1 MRISDWSSDVCSSDL
16 VDLGLTFS
24 DPSYPGIDLVLPDLR
39 FIEERRDDLL
49 GIVLTHGHEDHIG
62 AIPYLAADLDVPL
75 YATPFTAALI
85 RGKLEEEGLAND
97 IKINI
102 IDNEGSFALGPF
114 GFRYVPLAH
123 SIPEGNAL
131 LIETPFGNVFHT
143 GDWKLDE
150 RPMLGE
156 PSTPEHLTAIGDEGV
171 LALVCDRSE
180 EPTSELQSLMR

>member
-16 VDLGLTFS
+16 
-24 DPSYPGIDLVLPDLR
+24 
-39 FIEERRDDLL
+39 
-49 GIVLTHGHEDHIG
+49 
-62 AIPYLAADLDVPL
+62 
-75 YATPFTAALI
+75 ATPFTAALI

-156 PSTPEHLTAIGDEGV
+156 PSTPEHLTAIGDE
-171 LALVCDRSE
+171 RSE
-180 EPTSELQSLMR
+180 EHTSELQSLMRIS

>member
-16 VDLGLTFS
+16 
-24 DPSYPGIDLVLPDLR
+24 
-39 FIEERRDDLL
+39 
-49 GIVLTHGHEDHIG
+49 
-62 AIPYLAADLDVPL
+62 
-75 YATPFTAALI
+75 
-85 RGKLEEEGLAND
+85 
-97 IKINI
+97 
-102 IDNEGSFALGPF
+102 DNEGSFALGPF

-171 LALVCDRSE
+171 LALVCDSTNAFNPE
-180 EPTSELQSLMR
+180 ESGPEGEDRTSAVQGTSVSVRVDLGGRRISHNKTTPQPHHQNL

>member
-16 VDLGLTFS
+16 
-24 DPSYPGIDLVLPDLR
+24 
-39 FIEERRDDLL
+39 
-49 GIVLTHGHEDHIG
+49 
-62 AIPYLAADLDVPL
+62 
-75 YATPFTAALI
+75 ATPFTAALI

-143 GDWKLDE
+143 GDWKLGE

-171 LALVCDRSE
+171 LALVCDSTNVFKIGRAHV
-180 EPTSELQSLMR
+180 

>member
-1 MRISDWSSDVCSSDL
+1 MTPPFPTRCSSDHY
-16 VDLGLTFS
+16 G
-24 DPSYPGIDLVLPDLR
+24 
-39 FIEERRDDLL
+39 
-49 GIVLTHGHEDHIG
+49 
-62 AIPYLAADLDVPL
+62 
-75 YATPFTAALI
+75 TPFTAALI
-85 RGKLEEEGLAND
+85 RGKLDEEGLAND

-156 PSTPEHLTAIGDEGV
+156 PSTPANMTAIEIGR
-171 LALVCDRSE
+171 AHA
-180 EPTSELQSLMR
+180 